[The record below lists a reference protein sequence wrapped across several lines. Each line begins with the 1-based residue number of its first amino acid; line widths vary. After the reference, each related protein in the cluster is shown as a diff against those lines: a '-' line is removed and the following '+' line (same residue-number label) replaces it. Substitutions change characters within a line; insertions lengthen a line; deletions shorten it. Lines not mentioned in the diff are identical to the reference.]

1 MYGQEMAGQD
11 DGADQTLHKTCS
23 KMKIL
28 MTGAS
33 GFLGGIMKRTLETH
47 DIITV
52 GRHPSDNIPCD
63 LSLAIPR
70 LVESDIV
77 VHAAGKAHVIP
88 KDRSEEQAFFDV
100 NLEGTKNLLKG
111 ISKLESAPTGFVFIS
126 TVAVYGVETGA
137 LISEDHPMMGN
148 TPYAL
153 SKIKAEQEVLSW
165 GASSGVPVAILRLP
179 LVVGPDAPGNLGA
192 MVRHLRR
199 GTYLRIGD
207 GAARRSMVL
216 AEDVARLIPSLKGKT
231 GIYNLTDRMNPSIAE
246 LDSAIAASMQ
256 KNILV
261 IPSFVASLL
270 AKLGDLIPRSPFN
283 TYRFDKL
290 RQSLTFTDDKA
301 VRELDWAPKSVL
313 SGDFL

>member
-1 MYGQEMAGQD
+1 
-11 DGADQTLHKTCS
+11 
-23 KMKIL
+23 
-28 MTGAS
+28 MT
-33 GFLGGIMKRTLETH
+33 
-47 DIITV
+47 
-52 GRHPSDNIPCD
+52 IPG
-63 LSLAIPR
+63 

-216 AEDVARLIPSLKGKT
+216 AEDVARLIPGLKGKT

>member
-1 MYGQEMAGQD
+1 
-11 DGADQTLHKTCS
+11 
-23 KMKIL
+23 MKIL

-256 KNILV
+256 KKILV

>member
-1 MYGQEMAGQD
+1 
-11 DGADQTLHKTCS
+11 
-23 KMKIL
+23 MKIL

-52 GRHPSDNIPCD
+52 GRHPADSIPCD
-63 LSLAIPR
+63 LSLSIPE

-88 KDRSEEQAFFDV
+88 KDRSEEEAFFNV

-111 ISKLESAPTGFVFIS
+111 INRLESLPAGFVFVS
-126 TVAVYGVETGA
+126 TVAVYGVETGT
-137 LISEDHPMMGN
+137 LISEDHPLSGN

-165 GASSGVPVAILRLP
+165 GASSGVPVTILRLP

-216 AEDVARLIPSLKGKT
+216 AEDVARLIPGLIGRS

-246 LDSAIAASMQ
+246 LDSVIAAKMQ
-256 KNILV
+256 KKILV
-261 IPSFVASLL
+261 IPSFVASFL
-270 AKLGDLIPRSPFN
+270 AKLGDMIPRSPFN

-301 VRELDWAPKSVL
+301 VRELDWTPRSVL
-313 SGDFL
+313 SGNFL

>member
-1 MYGQEMAGQD
+1 MAGQVD
-11 DGADQTLHKTCS
+11 RADQTLHKTCS
-23 KMKIL
+23 QMKIL

-33 GFLGGIMKRTLETH
+33 GFLGGIMKSTLKSHE
-47 DIITV
+47 IITV
-52 GRHPSDNIPCD
+52 GRHPADSISCD
-63 LSLAIPR
+63 LSLAVPK

-88 KDRSEEQAFFDV
+88 KDQSEEQAFFDV

-111 ISKLESAPTGFVFIS
+111 ISLLESLPAGFVFIS
-126 TVAVYGVETGA
+126 TVAVYGMETGA
-137 LISEDHPMMGN
+137 LISEDQPLMGN

-165 GASSGVPVAILRLP
+165 GESSGVPVTILRLP

-216 AEDVARLIPSLKGKT
+216 AVDVARLIPTLIGKT

-246 LDSAIAASMQ
+246 LDSAIAAEMH
-256 KNILV
+256 KKIFV
-261 IPSFVASLL
+261 IPSFVASFL
-270 AKLGDLIPRSPFN
+270 AKLGDVIPRSPFN

-290 RQSLTFTDDKA
+290 RQSLTFTDEKA
-301 VRELDWAPKSVL
+301 VRELDWAPESVL
-313 SGDFL
+313 SGDFF

>member
-1 MYGQEMAGQD
+1 
-11 DGADQTLHKTCS
+11 
-23 KMKIL
+23 MKIL

-52 GRHPSDNIPCD
+52 GRHPEDNILCD
-63 LSLAIPR
+63 LSQAIPG

-88 KDRSEEQAFFDV
+88 KDRSEEEAFFNV

-111 ISKLESAPTGFVFIS
+111 INKLESLPAGFVFIS
-126 TVAVYGVETGA
+126 TVAVYGVETGT
-137 LISEDHPMMGN
+137 LISEDHPLSGN

-165 GASSGVPVAILRLP
+165 GASSGVPVTILRLP
-179 LVVGPDAPGNLGA
+179 LVVGPGAPGNLGA
-192 MVRHLRR
+192 MVRHLQR
-199 GTYLRIGD
+199 GTYLRIGN

-216 AEDVARLIPSLKGKT
+216 AEDVALLIPGLLGRS

-246 LDSAIAASMQ
+246 LDSVIAAKMH
-256 KNILV
+256 KKILV
-261 IPSFVASLL
+261 IPSYVASFL
-270 AKLGDLIPRSPFN
+270 AKLGDIIPRSPFN

-301 VRELDWAPKSVL
+301 VKEFDWTPRSVL
-313 SGDFL
+313 SGNFL

>member
-1 MYGQEMAGQD
+1 
-11 DGADQTLHKTCS
+11 
-23 KMKIL
+23 MKIL

>member
-1 MYGQEMAGQD
+1 
-11 DGADQTLHKTCS
+11 
-23 KMKIL
+23 

>member
-1 MYGQEMAGQD
+1 
-11 DGADQTLHKTCS
+11 
-23 KMKIL
+23 MKIL

-126 TVAVYGVETGA
+126 TVAVYGLETGA

-256 KNILV
+256 KKILV